1 MAAKGTIGGK
11 IVLEGEKSYRDA
23 LKGIKTEQ
31 AELRSEMKLCQST
44 FQDNQNSLE
53 ALQQKYEILTRQ
65 IDSQT
70 QKVEV
75 YKTAIENY
83 SGRQEEAAKKAAEL
97 QTAIAKAEQ
106 EMGKMSDSS
115 EDSSEA
121 MEQQA
126 RHIEEL
132 KKQLSDAEKNY
143 DSAGQKIASYQTN
156 LNNAQA
162 DLVSMER
169 ELEKTGQYMKEA
181 EDSTDGCAK
190 SIDELGKEVQ
200 ESSEEAVNFGDVMK
214 ANLAGNLIAD
224 GIKGLGELFKSLTQE
239 TIEAAQAAAAYADEI
254 GTLSV
259 QTGVATDTLQA
270 LTYAEELMD
279 VSVSTV
285 TSSMARNIRS
295 MNSAKEGTEEYA
307 DAYKKLGI
315 TVTDVMTGE
324 LRDSE
329 TVFWEVVDALGK
341 IENATE
347 RDAVAMQLFGRSAQQ
362 LNTLVDQGSEGF
374 AKFKQEAYDAGYIL
388 EEDAFNA
395 LLDTSDAMERV
406 SKKTDALKRNIGAEL
421 APQITRLSET
431 AGNAI
436 EKMDDEL
443 VDLASGGIEAL
454 TTGIEWLVDNSEL
467 VIAGITGITAATVYH
482 SAVAPLIGTVTAA
495 WEAYKVKTEGAT
507 VAQWL
512 LNAAQNASPTGLL
525 ITGIVGLTAALTTY
539 AVVMGDACGAVD
551 ETTVRTKEL
560 VKQSKELTEEHA
572 KSAVERD
579 ANRKSMEA
587 EATSCKNLVADLK
600 ELQSKTKLTSDE
612 QAKQSMIV
620 EQLNQAMP
628 ELNLAIDEQ
637 TGKINMSIEA
647 LEDNVEAMMA
657 LGRAEAARKDLDEI
671 TEEHWEAEK
680 KLTELRE
687 QMKEQQE
694 RINEAQEKYNESLER
709 TNELY
714 GAGMADDT
722 SGMAEYEALMR
733 AKAAQEELQQQID
746 ATQSSMEGLETKYA
760 NTMDYISDTEAIA
773 EAASATNELGNSAAA
788 AGGQMVTM
796 SADMRQALTDM
807 QADLTKSLDAS
818 LSIFDEFKQQA
829 EVSKEELLT
838 NMQSQIEGMQNW
850 ADNLTEL
857 ADKGISQ
864 GLLKKLADMGPES
877 AGYVQAFLEMTD
889 EELQKANDLYAES
902 LVIPSDVS
910 EQIMTAYQEAGGNA
924 IEGFTKGITENAES
938 VAESTAKMGT
948 DALLSLNETLKIK
961 SPSKETE
968 ESGKNFD
975 DGFVTGVSGNKGEVV
990 DTVKELGADV
1000 VTTFNDELQQK
1011 KFYDIGTNVTE
1022 GIKEGILAGKENLLE
1037 EVRKMCTEI
1046 VRTTNAE
1053 LEINSPSKKAE
1064 WSGEMYG
1071 EGMKGGIISSM
1082 ADINSVVADSLP
1094 DSSVLAA
1101 AGVVSAQVAE
1111 GVGIYEKMSRMVELI
1126 EGYLPELVALAKK
1139 EIVLN
1144 NGMLVGELA
1153 PEYDRE
1159 LGSRAVQKERYN

>member
-11 IVLEGEKSYRDA
+11 IVLDGEKSYRDA
-23 LKGIKTEQ
+23 LKGIKTDQ

-44 FQDNQNSLE
+44 FQDSQNSLE
-53 ALQQKYEILTRQ
+53 ALQQKHEILTRQ
-65 IDSQT
+65 IDTQT

-83 SGRQEEAAKKAAEL
+83 SGQQEEAAKRAEEL
-97 QTAIAKAEQ
+97 QTAISKAE
-106 EMGKMSDSS
+106 EELEKMSDSS

-169 ELEKTGQYMKEA
+169 ELEKTDQYMKEA
-181 EDSTDGCAK
+181 ENSTDGCAK

-224 GIKGLGELFKSLTQE
+224 GIKGLGELFKNLTQE

-254 GTLSV
+254 GTMSV

-295 MNSAKEGTEEYA
+295 MNSAKEGTEAYV
-307 DAYKKLGI
+307 DAYEKLGV
-315 TVTDVMTGE
+315 TVTDVMTGD

-341 IENATE
+341 VENATE

-374 AKFKQEAYDAGYIL
+374 QKFKKEAQDAGYIL
-388 EEDAFNA
+388 EEDTFNA

-436 EKMDDEL
+436 EEMDDEL
-443 VDLASGGIEAL
+443 VDLASGGIEAI

-467 VIAGITGITAATVYH
+467 AIAGITGITAATVYH
-482 SAVAPLIGTVTAA
+482 AAVAPLIGTVTAA

-525 ITGIVGLTAALTTY
+525 ITGIVGLTAALATY
-539 AVVMGDACGAVD
+539 AVVMGNACGAVD
-551 ETTVRTKEL
+551 ETTVQTKEL
-560 VKQSKELTEEHA
+560 IKQSKELTEDYR
-572 KSAVERD
+572 KSAAERD
-579 ANRKSMEA
+579 SNRKSMEE
-587 EATSCKNLVADLK
+587 EAIGCKNLVAELK
-600 ELQSKTKLTSDE
+600 ELQSKTKLTRDE
-612 QAKQSMIV
+612 QAKQNMIV

-628 ELNLAIDEQ
+628 ELNIAIDEQ
-637 TGKINMSIEA
+637 TGKINMSTEA

-657 LGRAEAARKDLDEI
+657 LARAEAAREDLALI
-671 TEEHWEAEK
+671 AEEQYEAEK
-680 KLTELRE
+680 MLAELRE
-687 QMKEQQE
+687 QMEEQQA
-694 RINEAQEKYNESLER
+694 RVNEAQEEYNESLER

-722 SGMAEYEALMR
+722 SGMAEYEAVVK
-733 AKAAQEELQQQID
+733 AKAAQEELQKQIED
-746 ATQSSMEGLETKYA
+746 TEASIKEYTAEYA

-773 EAASATNELGNSAAA
+773 EAASSTNELGNAAET

-807 QADLTKSLDAS
+807 QVDLTEALSAS
-818 LSIFDEFKQQA
+818 MSIFDEFKQQT
-829 EVSKEELLT
+829 EVSKDTLLS
-838 NMQSQIEGMQNW
+838 NMQSQIDGMQSW
-850 ADNLTEL
+850 ADDLTEL

-864 GLLKKLADMGPES
+864 GLLSKLADMGPEG
-877 AGYVQAFLEMTD
+877 AGYVQAFMEMTE
-889 EELQKANDLYAES
+889 EELKKANELYAES

-910 EQIMTAYQEAGGNA
+910 EQIMTAYQEVGEKAAEKFGD
-924 IEGFTKGITENAES
+924 GIADNSES
-938 VAESTAKMGT
+938 VAKTTAQMGT
-948 DALLSLNETLKIK
+948 DALLSLNEALKIQ

-968 ESGKNFD
+968 DSGKNFD
-975 DGFVTGVSGNKGEVV
+975 EGFITGVEGEKSEVIDAV
-990 DTVKELGADV
+990 NNLATDV
-1000 VTTFNDELQQK
+1000 VTTFNDELQKK
-1011 KFYDIGTNVTE
+1011 KFDDIGKNVTE
-1022 GIKEGILAGKENLLE
+1022 GIKEGILSGKNSLLE
-1037 EVRKMCTEI
+1037 EVRQMCTEI
-1046 VRTTNAE
+1046 VETTNSE

-1071 EGMKGGIISSM
+1071 EGMKGGIVSSM
-1082 ADINSVVADSLP
+1082 ADINSVVADSMP
-1094 DSSVLAA
+1094 DASGLR
-1101 AGVVSAQVAE
+1101 AE
-1111 GVGIYEKMSRMVELI
+1111 GIITAPSAEGIGAYRQLSRMVELI
-1126 EGYLPELVALAKK
+1126 EGYLPELVASARK
-1139 EIVLN
+1139 EIVLS
-1144 NGMLVGELA
+1144 NGVIVGELA
-1153 PEYDRE
+1153 EEYDRE
-1159 LGSRAVQKERYN
+1159 IGARATQKERYN